1 MRALDRLIDPL
12 ARGEP
17 LAVGVL
23 DGGLDAYVESGF
35 QREVSID
42 LAEAIHVEG
51 FSLVAYDIFW
61 VHENLRWLQARM
73 LDATQ
78 GLRAEVQEELA
89 G

>member
-1 MRALDRLIDPL
+1 L
-12 ARGEP
+12 ATPTPIVRTWPSSRSEG
-17 LAVGVL
+17 
-23 DGGLDAYVESGF
+23 
-35 QREVSID
+35 
-42 LAEAIHVEG
+42 EAIHVEG

-78 GLRAEVQEELA
+78 GIRAEMQEELA